1 MAGLDWSK
9 QRILI
14 AEHDGAIAGRIE
26 DLLKRLGVGALRSV
40 ASGRE
45 VTEALSSFVPSLM
58 LLEVNLTGMSG
69 LDVTRWV
76 RSNPKSPN
84 PDIPIVVMAAAADT
98 DALRRMCGIGIESFI
113 RKPID
118 PEKLV
123 RRVAKTIAKPSR
135 FISTLDYFGPD
146 RRRPKPPDYR
156 YRGAE
161 RRRPVAVKPKV
172 EAVAPPPPAKAKPAA
187 PPPPRPAQLS
197 DEEKRQRDAEW
208 QIAAAEESTA
218 PPEPEPESDSGEDWQ
233 AALGDQEKPAKR
245 DSSAEWQQAVAEE
258 DKRRAEAAAEPE
270 VADPGVLLS
279 NAVEEHV
286 KWLRS
291 GGSEGAKAA
300 LAGQDLAGAECP
312 EADLTN
318 TNLRGIDLSGAN
330 LRGATLQGADLRGAN
345 LSGTDLSEGDL
356 VSAKLRH
363 ADLSISRLGGAK
375 LVDADLAGATFK
387 GAAMEDTD
395 LRGANLLGANLQ
407 GADLRHTAG
416 LVQTQIDKAMADR
429 ETRLPP
435 GLHPPLEDE

>member
-14 AEHDGAIAGRIE
+14 AEHDSAIAGQIE
-26 DLLKRLGVGALRSV
+26 GVLKRLGPGALRSV
-40 ASGRE
+40 ESGHE

-69 LDVTRWV
+69 VDVTRWV
-76 RSNPKSPN
+76 RNNPDSPN
-84 PDIPIVVMAAAADT
+84 PDVPIIVMAAAADT

-123 RRVAKTIAKPSR
+123 RRVAKTITSPSR
-135 FISTLDYFGPD
+135 FVSTLDYFGPD

-156 YRGAE
+156 YGGAE
-161 RRRPVAVKPKV
+161 RRRPVKPKAKP
-172 EAVAPPPPAKAKPAA
+172 EAVAPPPPAAKPAA
-187 PPPPRPAQLS
+187 PPAPEPIKVAAPKPQPRELS
-197 DEEKRQRDAEW
+197 DEEKRLRDAEW
-208 QIAAAEESTA
+208 QNATADEAAPKPAR
-218 PPEPEPESDSGEDWQ
+218 DSGEDWQ
-233 AALGDQEKPAKR
+233 AALEEQKKPAKR
-245 DSSAEWQQAVAEE
+245 RDSSAAWEAAAAEE
-258 DKRRAEAAAEPE
+258 EKRRAAAAAKDEPP
-270 VADPGVLLS
+270 DPGEILS
-279 NAVEEHV
+279 SAVEEHV

-300 LAGQDLAGAECP
+300 LEGQDLAGAECP
-312 EADLTN
+312 EANLTN
-318 TNLRGIDLSGAN
+318 ANLKSIDLSGAN
-330 LRGATLQGADLRGAN
+330 LRGAN

-387 GAAMEDTD
+387 GADLEDTD
-395 LRGANLLGANLQ
+395 LRGANLLGADLK
-407 GADLRHTAG
+407 GADMRQVAG
-416 LVQTQIDKAMADR
+416 LVQAQINKAMADR

-435 GLHPPLEDE
+435 GLHPPLDDE

>member
-14 AEHDGAIAGRIE
+14 AEHDSAIAGQIE
-26 DLLKRLGVGALRSV
+26 GVLKRLGAGALRSV
-40 ASGRE
+40 VSGHE
-45 VTEALSSFVPSLM
+45 VTEALSSFLPSLM

-69 LDVTRWV
+69 VDVTRWV
-76 RSNPKSPN
+76 RNNPNSPN
-84 PDIPIVVMAAAADT
+84 PNVPIIVMAAAADT

-123 RRVAKTIAKPSR
+123 RRVAKTIANPSR

-146 RRRPKPPDYR
+146 RRRTKPVDYR

-161 RRRPVAVKPKV
+161 RRRLVEPKPKP
-172 EAVAPPPPAKAKPAA
+172 EAVAPPQPKVKPAA
-187 PPPPRPAQLS
+187 PKPQPVKLS

-208 QIAAAEESTA
+208 QIAAAEEAAAAQPA
-218 PPEPEPESDSGEDWQ
+218 PRRDSSEDWQ
-233 AALGDQEKPAKR
+233 AAMEEQKPAPAKR
-245 DSSAEWQQAVAEE
+245 DSSAEWEAAVAEE
-258 DKRRAEAAAEPE
+258 DKSRAAAAAVDETP
-270 VADPGVLLS
+270 DPGEILS
-279 NAVEEHV
+279 GAVEEHV

-291 GGSEGAKAA
+291 GGGEGAKAA

-312 EADLTN
+312 EANLTN
-318 TNLRGIDLSGAN
+318 ANLRGIDLSGAN
-330 LRGATLQGADLRGAN
+330 LRGSIMQGADLRGAN

-387 GAAMEDTD
+387 GADLEDTD

-407 GADLRHTAG
+407 GADMRQVAG
-416 LVQTQIDKAMADR
+416 LVQAQIDKAMADR

-435 GLHPPLEDE
+435 GLHPPLDDE